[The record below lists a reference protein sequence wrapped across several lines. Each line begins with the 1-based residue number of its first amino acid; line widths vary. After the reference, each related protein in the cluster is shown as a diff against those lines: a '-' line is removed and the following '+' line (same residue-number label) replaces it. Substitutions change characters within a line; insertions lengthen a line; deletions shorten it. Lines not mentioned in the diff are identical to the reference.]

1 MRERMKLTPVKKV
14 KFAIVVVVVVF
25 TGVRGFEILVWLFRE
40 EERKF

>member
-14 KFAIVVVVVVF
+14 KFAIVVVVVL

-40 EERKF
+40 GERKF

>member
-14 KFAIVVVVVVF
+14 KFAIVVVVVVVL

-40 EERKF
+40 GER

>member
-14 KFAIVVVVVVF
+14 KYAIVVVVVVVVL

-40 EERKF
+40 R